1 MRYAIVLVVLA
12 GCSEIP
18 DIDRPGIIAELAVR
32 YAAVIT
38 NPPKAPT
45 PDKPREGCVE
55 GCKCNGTGKE
65 KSGDGLAVVSCRCDD
80 DCSCKRTPQNARS
93 EPKMVPVPQKT
104 PEGGHLECR
113 DGVCYWVDDATG
125 ARYRVVK

>member
-1 MRYAIVLVVLA
+1 MRCAALLLVLA
-12 GCSEIP
+12 GCSSIP

-32 YAAVIT
+32 YAAVIV

-80 DCSCKRTPQNARS
+80 DCSCKR
-93 EPKMVPVPQKT
+93 PKAVPPA
-104 PEGGHLECR
+104 PEKPKATGRVECVN
-113 DGVCYWVDDATG
+113 GTCYWIDDATG